1 LTFDSHKIGRIDR
14 FYNAWDQ
21 DYIQELWKANAKS
34 EMFSSYDN
42 NNINPENDNDCTDG
56 FDDSRGSAHAGM
68 YPCHV
73 PNWGIIRID
82 WRSGMLIETR
92 CIVF

>member
-1 LTFDSHKIGRIDR
+1 
-14 FYNAWDQ
+14 
-21 DYIQELWKANAKS
+21 
-34 EMFSSYDN
+34 MFSSYDNNDNN

-73 PNWGIIRID
+73 PN
-82 WRSGMLIETR
+82 
-92 CIVF
+92 